1 MGPPDL
7 PRRAHSLPRRHRP
20 RLPAGAL
27 QWHTGD
33 KLSRP
38 KCADKLA
45 NNDANIDM
53 SNNNGTGIT
62 ELPSAVEISSSDS
75 RYGFSHCIPR

>member
-7 PRRAHSLPRRHRP
+7 PRRARSLPRRPRP
-20 RLPAGAL
+20 RLPAGAI
-27 QWHTGD
+27 QWHSGD

-45 NNDANIDM
+45 NNDGNVNM
-53 SNNNGTGIT
+53 SNNGTGIT
-62 ELPSAVEISSSDS
+62 GITF
-75 RYGFSHCIPR
+75 RCGNFFFRQ